1 MELTSEPTSS
11 PTLTPT
17 SSPTSIPTY
26 DEDSASI
33 VQLYL
38 SIQGWPSELVDSTQE
53 GIFKSLIVQ
62 SAAVRAPF
70 VSLSYTFTALSSNK
84 RILLF
89 RSLLVNSLWQLTIT
103 ASVTTTSPQSIK
115 TAFSSYMATSF
126 NITALIGQ
134 LNTACNCAT
143 YSAIQVDYG
152 VYEPPPPHKY
162 ATISEYITPQY
173 TALVVAIP
181 VVLFCVTLIVT
192 ITMNSISTQSM
203 TAASFVGVSIL
214 AACIVFADHYYL
226 LFAKYYS
233 YQLLLVSAIFVLLPS
248 IQFMTMLHDIHA
260 FPYPLIEYYPGKIA
274 SDKYNINVFWFWL
287 SHGEWSPL
295 INREQQPFTFAH
307 HDSVP
312 KVLVF
317 IVTWLVVIVLQ
328 LLSLLPYALFLGVV
342 MLPYYATMLL
352 VGCFFFQTK
361 LLIYTPV
368 WNTYMYL
375 FTGKTNVF
383 DKRGIDFDTS
393 LLNESFFVQL
403 LLLAVPQVIIK
414 GINNTLVANDSAITP
429 VYSLSLSVSVIA
441 VAIWLYRY
449 MLTDD
454 SVETFGLA
462 KGTYD
467 VRNNH
472 ELQELHKAS
481 LLYIVPSYE
490 LEYASRNY
498 NYITDKCL
506 ILDAEAI
513 QGFKM
518 ELFNSLRQFNTHPLS
533 SMRTSITDRIFQL
546 LIHDSVDLSM
556 YRYLRSVSITSPVDL
571 LNGCSIDVIRGILYR
586 INDKKVRKLVEN
598 YLRLLAHN
606 TADKGVRDSIVSF
619 ISYVLDA
626 LTGNNNVSDNM
637 PRMVVFDIESSK
649 YNQIELI
656 EVSPDFINVTPS
668 DITNQEVPQVTR

>member
-1 MELTSEPTSS
+1 
-11 PTLTPT
+11 
-17 SSPTSIPTY
+17 
-26 DEDSASI
+26 
-33 VQLYL
+33 
-38 SIQGWPSELVDSTQE
+38 
-53 GIFKSLIVQ
+53 
-62 SAAVRAPF
+62 
-70 VSLSYTFTALSSNK
+70 
-84 RILLF
+84 
-89 RSLLVNSLWQLTIT
+89 
-103 ASVTTTSPQSIK
+103 
-115 TAFSSYMATSF
+115 
-126 NITALIGQ
+126 
-134 LNTACNCAT
+134 
-143 YSAIQVDYG
+143 
-152 VYEPPPPHKY
+152 
-162 ATISEYITPQY
+162 
-173 TALVVAIP
+173 
-181 VVLFCVTLIVT
+181 
-192 ITMNSISTQSM
+192 
-203 TAASFVGVSIL
+203 
-214 AACIVFADHYYL
+214 
-226 LFAKYYS
+226 
-233 YQLLLVSAIFVLLPS
+233 
-248 IQFMTMLHDIHA
+248 MLHDIHA

-287 SHGEWSPL
+287 THGEWSPL
-295 INREQQPFTFAH
+295 INRQQQSFTFNH
-307 HDSVP
+307 HDSIP

-317 IVTWLVVIVLQ
+317 IVSWLLLIVLQ

-403 LLLAVPQVIIK
+403 LLLAIPQVIIK

-441 VAIWLYRY
+441 AAIGLYRY
-449 MLTDD
+449 IVIHD
-454 SVETFGLA
+454 SMEFGLA

-498 NYITDKCL
+498 NYIIDKCL
-506 ILDAEAI
+506 ILDSEAV

-518 ELFNSLRQFNTHPLS
+518 ELFNSLRQRSTHPLS
-533 SMRTSITDRIFQL
+533 SMKTSITDRVFQL

-556 YRYLRSVSITSPVDL
+556 YRYLRSVNITSPVDL
-571 LNGCSIDVIRGILYR
+571 LNGCSIDIIRGILHR

-606 TADKGVRDSIVSF
+606 TADEGVRDSIVSF
-619 ISYVLDA
+619 TAHHIIDA
-626 LTGNNNVSDNM
+626 LTGNNNGSNKK

-656 EVSPDFINVTPS
+656 EVSSDFINVSSPS
-668 DITNQEVPQVTR
+668 DLNNQEVPQATSK